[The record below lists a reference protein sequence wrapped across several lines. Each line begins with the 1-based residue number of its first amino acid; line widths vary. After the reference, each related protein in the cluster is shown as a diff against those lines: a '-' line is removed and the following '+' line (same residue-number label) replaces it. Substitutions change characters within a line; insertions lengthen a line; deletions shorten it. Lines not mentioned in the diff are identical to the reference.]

1 MTEYI
6 LLKSKGEYIDF
17 DGNLYGVT
25 KNGNVD
31 DTDSRTLLQVNGNWW
46 QGLSSPDSTI
56 VNEIWR
62 KFLKLDN

>member
-62 KFLKLDN
+62 KFLKLHN

>member
-1 MTEYI
+1 MTKFI
-6 LLKSKGEYIDF
+6 FLKSKGEYIDF

-46 QGLSSPDSTI
+46 KGLSSSDYEI

-62 KFLKLDN
+62 KFLKLND

>member
-1 MTEYI
+1 MTKYI

-31 DTDSRTLLQVNGNWW
+31 DTDSKTLLHVNGNWW
-46 QGLSSPDSTI
+46 EGLSSSDSTI

-62 KFLKLDN
+62 KSLKLDN